1 VTGRACCPCSP
12 PTAVGMLGMA
22 ALVTGDVVV
31 QNGATSA
38 VGTHVIQLAKARG
51 LRTVNVIRHSG
62 RRPDWDAT
70 VAMLRSYGADLVTTE
85 ARLKQDLAA
94 AGLPLPA
101 LALNCVGGSSAA
113 AIAKVLRRVLLP
125 LPPLDSCQQLIMPL
139 SCSADGW

>member
-1 VTGRACCPCSP
+1 V
-12 PTAVGMLGMA
+12 
-22 ALVTGDVVV
+22 ALVASCDCGC
-31 QNGATSA
+31 
-38 VGTHVIQLAKARG
+38 
-51 LRTVNVIRHSG
+51 LRCQRAAMFAAGRTPGCHCRHSG